1 MAVVDTKPTTK
12 TTYSYRRPSRAS
24 AATTTIAKPTGA
36 GWPML
41 LPVGRVLLL
50 LLAPVLSFGDDIE
63 VSVLVRWRL
72 FPSGEAVAT
81 NEYLSRH
88 R

>member
-12 TTYSYRRPSRAS
+12 ATYSYRRPSRAS
-24 AATTTIAKPTGA
+24 ATTTIAKPTGA

-63 VSVLVRWRL
+63 VSVLVCWRL